1 MGEHLT
7 RSHIRWTSALDV
19 VKFVLNGPMDGE
31 TNNTILGV
39 GYSKLYAQFHCLTL
53 EQQHVYRIRLRK
65 LVMKGLVKNVLT
77 RVCLSALHLS
87 PAMFTDHVFHIANCS
102 KVQTHVFLYYIL
114 EV

>member
-7 RSHIRWTSALDV
+7 RSRIRWTSALDG

-53 EQQHVYRIRLRK
+53 EQQHVYRIRL
-65 LVMKGLVKNVLT
+65 
-77 RVCLSALHLS
+77 
-87 PAMFTDHVFHIANCS
+87 
-102 KVQTHVFLYYIL
+102 
-114 EV
+114 